1 MLMKEAWINLPCNQ
15 KKEKARG
22 KDEKRGGMA
31 KSKQQKEM
39 QKRHKKEREEYETE
53 LAYVNSKMNSGSN
66 GHSKEGK

>member
-15 KKEKARG
+15 KKEKARE

-31 KSKQQKEM
+31 KSKQQEEM
-39 QKRHKKEREEYETE
+39 QKRHKKEREECETE
-53 LAYVNSKMNSGSN
+53 LAYVNIKMKSGSN